1 MVFLVYK
8 LSLNAKTKR
17 KTTKRKK
24 KQKNKKTK
32 YVSFHK
38 VSMCD
43 SLPLQQPTI
52 TSKLKEKIVKFI
64 GVIIDEK
71 LTWENHIEVVEN
83 NISKN
88 IVVLYRVSH
97 LLGFK
102 NLKIYFPFIYIY
114 ISYANLL
121 GLVLLKLNSRES

>member
-1 MVFLVYK
+1 MQK
-8 LSLNAKTKR
+8 HKKNTKKTKQ
-17 KTTKRKK
+17 TN
-24 KQKNKKTK
+24 KQTKKTK
-32 YVSFHK
+32 YVSLHK

-43 SLPLQQPTI
+43 SLPLQPPNI
-52 TSKLKEKIVKFI
+52 TSKLKEKIVKFL

-71 LTWENHIEVVEN
+71 LTSKNHIEVVQN
-83 NISKN
+83 KISKN

>member
-1 MVFLVYK
+1 MQK
-8 LSLNAKTKR
+8 QKKNTKKTKQ
-17 KTTKRKK
+17 TN
-24 KQKNKKTK
+24 KQTKKTK

>member
-102 NLKIYFPFIYIY
+102 NLKIYLPFIYIY